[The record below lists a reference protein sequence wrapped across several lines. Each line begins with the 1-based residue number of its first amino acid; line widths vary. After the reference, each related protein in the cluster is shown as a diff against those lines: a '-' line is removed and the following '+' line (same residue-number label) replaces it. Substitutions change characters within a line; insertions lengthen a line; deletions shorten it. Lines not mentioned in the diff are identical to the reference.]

1 MASELKELL
10 DRIEAECIAAQ
21 QGLQGLASGVARHD
35 FITAK
40 VRRVDDLY
48 EQVEAQV
55 GSETALVLVVNV
67 MGIAET
73 KCELV
78 RLRQRL
84 EKEGYGYE

>member
-55 GSETALVLVVNV
+55 GQETAIALVMNV

-73 KCELV
+73 KCELAV
-78 RLRQRL
+78 LGL
-84 EKEGYGYE
+84 AMEGETRCNR